1 MVNDFMEAHPEVN
14 RSVALKFNL
23 GRKFISERVEECYQS
38 YQQTVLEHHLENVTA
53 ADVLDEMRTQKM
65 YIPGTRDRNGAA
77 LFIINAAKHVPGQY
91 DNEQTLRLAFYMGE
105 LLTSSPKTAQVG
117 VTIISN
123 MDGLEWA
130 NFDNQ
135 FQRNIINFFQ
145 ASIPARVKNIILY
158 RSPWWVSMLVKM
170 VSPFLKQKM
179 RERIHICD
187 EGDLLQFVE
196 PDQLPSNL
204 GGTFDYDHEAF
215 LKREVAKVPS
225 AVITGTTAR
234 PTTEEMAAA
243 ETQHR
248 PPPGTVML
256 VSDEMASRLNEERE
270 RVLHELDEKIRRR
283 RESLKE
289 HTLPIDFSKLLRS
302 KTKRMTLDTS
312 IMPTM
317 EPNLLHLRDARIV
330 GPPSLLVA
338 AEVSPLAETPGEDY
352 DDQEALQRRIRES
365 IMEDRSL
372 FLKNMHRHASITG
385 ISRGHTNSFFSEEE
399 EAAAG
404 TDEGEKAEGQKR
416 ERAREGKQEA
426 NAGDTNKAGM
436 QGISGTL
443 HREVHFQSPP
453 GEESSV
459 ASSSPSQPTPAQRMS
474 ALLKKDQE
482 DPSSI
487 LPQNSPPSPGTSP
500 ETIKASP
507 RRARATDQE
516 EAEHRRRRKTIV
528 FKPRGQDTIEMRS
541 ENV

>member
-1 MVNDFMEAHPEVN
+1 MVNEFMEAHPEVD

-23 GRKFISERVEECYQS
+23 GRKFIPERVEECYQS
-38 YQQTVLEHHLENVTA
+38 YQKTVLEHHFENVTA
-53 ADVLDEMRTQKM
+53 ADVLNEMRTQKM

-91 DNEQTLRLAFYMGE
+91 DNEQTLKLAFYMGE

-145 ASIPARVKNIILY
+145 ANIPARVKNIILY

-225 AVITGTTAR
+225 AVITGTAAR
-234 PTTEEMAAA
+234 PTTEEVVAA
-243 ETQHR
+243 EAQR
-248 PPPGTVML
+248 QPPPGTVML
-256 VSDEMASRLNEERE
+256 VSDEMAQRLNEERE

-289 HTLPIDFSKLLRS
+289 HTLPLDISKLLRS

-312 IMPTM
+312 AMPTM
-317 EPNLLHLRDARIV
+317 EPNLLHLRDARV
-330 GPPSLLVA
+330 TGQSSLFVA
-338 AEVSPLAETPGEDY
+338 AEVSPLAEKPGEDY
-352 DDQEALQRRIRES
+352 DDQEVLERRIRES

-372 FLKNMHRHASITG
+372 FLKKMHRHAA
-385 ISRGHTNSFFSEEE
+385 ISGAPRGHTSSFSSSEEE
-399 EAAAG
+399 EEERRSEGRPRESKVNVIDDNTIRIGDRNESQQQEGRLQFAL
-404 TDEGEKAEGQKR
+404 DEGAVV
-416 ERAREGKQEA
+416 AA
-426 NAGDTNKAGM
+426 TTV
-436 QGISGTL
+436 S
-443 HREVHFQSPP
+443 SPP
-453 GEESSV
+453 
-459 ASSSPSQPTPAQRMS
+459 AQPKPAQRMS
-474 ALLKKDQE
+474 AILRQDQE
-482 DPSSI
+482 DPAAL

-500 ETIKASP
+500 EAIKVSP
-507 RRARATDQE
+507 RRIRATE
-516 EAEHRRRRKTIV
+516 EDETEHHRRRKTIV
-528 FKPRGQDTIEMRS
+528 FKPKGQDILEMRS
-541 ENV
+541 EDV